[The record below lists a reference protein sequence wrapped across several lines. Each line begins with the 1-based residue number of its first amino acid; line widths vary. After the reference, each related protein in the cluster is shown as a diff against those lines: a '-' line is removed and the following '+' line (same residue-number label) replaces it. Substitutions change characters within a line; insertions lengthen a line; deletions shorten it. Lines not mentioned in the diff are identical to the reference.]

1 MEFSFLLQLSR
12 TFGYVSTSL
21 IPQNA
26 RRRAILRNSVELKIL
41 IRYEISYKQKCKN
54 NTISLC
60 VMPWNLKVFSK
71 TMRIFFH
78 KRLGN

>member
-12 TFGYVSTSL
+12 TFDYLSTSL

-26 RRRAILRNSVELKIL
+26 RRRAILQNSVELKVL

-54 NTISLC
+54 NTIFFMC
-60 VMPWNLKVFSK
+60 YAMEFDGVFSNYEN
-71 TMRIFFH
+71 IFS
-78 KRLGN
+78 